1 MTLSTAII
9 LVLLAI
15 AAVFTTLFLRDRNEW
30 KKADAKSEKL
40 SAELTELKIEK
51 AREESL
57 NGEYM
62 KRLSGKVIT
71 HFLKNEKGI
80 EIVGDEE
87 DGIIPFTVDGNRYQI
102 LVSRLP
108 QQLAFRSGYNMEG
121 VKVNWDVLQQAA
133 IEVTSD
139 IVMAKVNVYRDLSYE
154 FVLVTTDRTLGS
166 LRENFNFYLNVLNDT
181 ERRCGER
188 YWEILEKDYPE
199 EYQAE
204 LAARESREAQQ
215 EGTPQD
221 VTPQGMED
229 MALKLAKMGQESG
242 KMRS

>member
-62 KRLSGKVIT
+62 KRLSWDVVASFLRDGKGLEVSGS
-71 HFLKNEKGI
+71 EEEGI
-80 EIVGDEE
+80 VAFKLE
-87 DGIIPFTVDGNRYQI
+87 GNFCQI
-102 LVSRLP
+102 LTSRLP
-108 QQLAFRSGYNMEG
+108 HQIAFRSGYNMSG
-121 VKVNWDVLQQAA
+121 VKVNWDALQQAA
-133 IEVTSD
+133 VEVTSD
-139 IVMAKVNVYRDLSYE
+139 VVMAKVDVNRGTSYE
-154 FVLVTTDRTLGS
+154 FQIVAMDRTLGS
-166 LRENFNFYLNVLNDT
+166 LRENFDFYMNVLSDT

-188 YWEILEKDYPE
+188 YWEILEQDYPE

-221 VTPQGMED
+221 VTSQGMED